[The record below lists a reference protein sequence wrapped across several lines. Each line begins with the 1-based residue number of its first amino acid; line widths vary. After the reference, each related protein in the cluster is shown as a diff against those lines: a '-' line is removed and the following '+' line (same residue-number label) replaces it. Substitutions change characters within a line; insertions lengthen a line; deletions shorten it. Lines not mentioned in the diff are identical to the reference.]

1 MRCKAALPKQGFA
14 THSPEIDGLRCK
26 ATIRRRKSLISNDD
40 FGRNEPIALQLAN
53 ALQSPTFPALQRNVM
68 NGPAPERPPN
78 SWGVPADF
86 APLLAAVP
94 GFIHAPPR
102 VWMGHRS
109 S

>member
-53 ALQSPTFPALQRNVM
+53 ALQSRPPEAGLCNAFAGNRWFALQSDHPSSEVLNFQRRFW
-68 NGPAPERPPN
+68 PKLPN
-78 SWGVPADF
+78 CVTTTEC
-86 APLLAAVP
+86 V
-94 GFIHAPPR
+94 
-102 VWMGHRS
+102 
-109 S
+109 